1 MHSKKF
7 LLAELCGTWLREQKH
22 RIAPSTYVKYE
33 QLIRRYILPF
43 FSEKSCNDL
52 KEQDIEAWSYVKI

>member
-33 QLIRRYILPF
+33 QLIRRYILPLF
-43 FSEKSCNDL
+43 LRKVM
-52 KEQDIEAWSYVKI
+52 Q

>member
-33 QLIRRYILPF
+33 QLIRRSPF
-43 FSEKSCNDL
+43 SPKSHAM
-52 KEQDIEAWSYVKI
+52 I